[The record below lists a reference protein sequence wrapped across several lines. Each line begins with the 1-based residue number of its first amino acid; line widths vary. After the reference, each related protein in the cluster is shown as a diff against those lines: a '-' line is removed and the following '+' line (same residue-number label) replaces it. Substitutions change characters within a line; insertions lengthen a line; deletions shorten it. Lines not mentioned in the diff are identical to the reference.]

1 MRLRLQNSDDNAVPA
16 WQTIYCSL
24 VLIMLVMFVMLV
36 SYSVLDKGRMHN
48 FRGNSDRSAKPAGEL
63 GRENNRFPSFRSK
76 TMPTAVWMTHAM
88 AAMRQAEIRSGLEGA
103 VDMERVRGGVKFKMK
118 SDLLFSSGKAIIRGE
133 AYPYLDEMIR
143 IAKEQE
149 LFMSIEGHTDDVAVH
164 NDAFPSNWELSA
176 ARATNVLRYC
186 LEKGKIPSG
195 RLSASGFGSYRPL
208 VPNDTL
214 PGRMRN
220 RRIEVLLGGSHT

>member
-1 MRLRLQNSDDNAVPA
+1 MRLRTQNSDDNAVPA

-48 FRGNSDRSAKPAGEL
+48 FRSNSKHSAESLGEL
-63 GRENNRFPSFRSK
+63 GRENNKFSPFRSE
-76 TMPTAVWMTHAM
+76 TIPTAVWMMHAA
-88 AAMRQAEIRSGLEGA
+88 AAMHQVELRTGLEGE
-103 VDMERVRGGVKFKMK
+103 VGMERVRGGVKFKMR

-143 IAKEQE
+143 VAKEHE
-149 LFMSIEGHTDDVAVH
+149 LFISIEGHTDDVVIH
-164 NDAFPSNWELSA
+164 NDAFLSNWELSA

-186 LEKGKIPSG
+186 LEKGKIPPG
-195 RLSASGFGSYRPL
+195 RLSAAGFGSYRPL

-220 RRIEVLLGGSHT
+220 RRIEVLLAMGHT

>member
-1 MRLRLQNSDDNAVPA
+1 MRLRRQNSDDNAVPT

-48 FRGNSDRSAKPAGEL
+48 FRDNSDHSTRPDGEL
-63 GRENNRFPSFRSK
+63 GRENNKFSSFGSER
-76 TMPTAVWMTHAM
+76 MPTAVWMTHAM
-88 AAMRQAEIRSGLEGA
+88 AAMRQAEIRTGLEGA
-103 VDMERVRGGVKFKMK
+103 VLMERVKGGVKFRMK
-118 SDLLFSSGKAIIRGE
+118 GDFLFSSGKTIIKGE

-143 IAKEQE
+143 VAKEHE
-149 LFMSIEGHTDDVAVH
+149 LSISIEGHTDDVVIH
-164 NDAFPSNWELSA
+164 NEAFPSNWELSA

-186 LEKGKIPSG
+186 LEKGKIPPG
-195 RLSASGFGSYRPL
+195 RLSAAGFGSYRPL

-214 PGRMRN
+214 SGRMRN
-220 RRIEVLLGGSHT
+220 RRIEVLLAMGHT